1 MKFTCEK
8 NELAAAIS
16 VASRTVAPKN
26 PIPDLEGILLRA
38 DSYLQLTGF
47 NMETGITVKVEASI
61 TETGKCVLPA
71 RLFFDIIRKL
81 PDDTVTITVD
91 EGLKVSIRGGISS
104 FSIMAISSGED
115 YPELPDVEYE
125 NGVRIPGPALRELIS
140 GTIFSVSDKQAR
152 PIHTGCLLEVTDD
165 SVTMVAVDGFRLA
178 RRSWHAEEPIG
189 RTMKFVVP
197 AAALREVEKMLDDPN
212 MDAVFTLGTKN
223 ILFEAGSATL
233 ICRLLEGEF
242 LDWRRVVPT
251 DNPVKLVGNVSALT
265 NSIER
270 VGLIINEKVKSP
282 VRCVFSEN
290 VADFRT
296 VTTIGAAHDCCTLSG
311 DGKDIELG
319 FNCKYLLDALRAVP
333 TEEVTLE
340 ISNGLSPIVL
350 TPADTKYDFAYMVM
364 PVRLKPGE

>member
-8 NELAAAIS
+8 NELASAIS

-38 DSYLQLTGF
+38 DAYLQLTGF
-47 NMETGITVKVEASI
+47 NMETGITVKVDAQI
-61 TETGKCVLPA
+61 TETGRCVLPA

-104 FSIMAISSGED
+104 FNIMAISNGED

-125 NGVRIPGPALRELIS
+125 NGVRIPGPALKELIS
-140 GTIFSVSDKQAR
+140 GTIFSVSDRQAK
-152 PIHTGCLLEVTDD
+152 PIHTGCLMEVTDD
-165 SVTMVAVDGFRLA
+165 SITMVAVDGFRLA
-178 RRSWHAEEPIG
+178 RRTWHSEEPTG

-197 AAALREVEKMLDDPN
+197 AAALREVEKMLDEPDV
-212 MDAVFTLGTKN
+212 DAIFTLGTKN
-223 ILFEAGSATL
+223 ILFEAKNATL
-233 ICRLLEGEF
+233 ICRLLEGDF

-251 DNPVKLVGNVSALT
+251 DNPIKLVGDVGALT
-265 NSIER
+265 DSIER
-270 VGLIINEKVKSP
+270 VGLIINEKIKSP
-282 VRCVFSEN
+282 VRCIFSEN

-296 VTTIGAAHDCCTLSG
+296 VTTIGAAHDCCSLAG
-311 DGKDIELG
+311 DGKDTELG

-333 TEEVTLE
+333 TDEVTLE

-350 TPADTKYDFAYMVM
+350 TPADDKFDFAYMVM